1 MLWFSHALTALL
13 ISRHKV
19 NVWSFLDVGREATV
33 QSLCERWWNRSD
45 ISSELRKE
53 IPAGARSRGGI
64 GEEGRNG
71 ERCDPFGVTLFSDP
85 LLLRAHRG
93 MHAYTQTRTKILC
106 PCAGWC
112 THAKKD
118 ECLRNKNK
126 RWTSEV
132 CIFIFLRLFFFFIL
146 FHVHAGSYFCFSNVV
161 KKVCLNCEEM

>member
-1 MLWFSHALTALL
+1 MLWFCHVLTALL
-13 ISRHKV
+13 ISRRKA

-45 ISSELRKE
+45 ISSELRRE
-53 IPAGARSRGGI
+53 IPAGADSGGGI
-64 GEEGRNG
+64 GEEGRNR

-93 MHAYTQTRTKILC
+93 THAYTQTHTKILC

-126 RWTSEV
+126 RWTSKV
-132 CIFIFLRLFFFFIL
+132 RIFISLRFFPYFFHI
-146 FHVHAGSYFCFSNVV
+146 HADSHFCFSNVV
-161 KKVCLNCEEM
+161 KM